1 MPELPDLQ
9 AFSHNLTKKLKGKK
23 LKEITVTESKK
34 LNVPEKELKEALEG
48 HELEKIER
56 AGKEL
61 HVRFKGGH
69 SLGLHL
75 MLHGGLSL
83 YKDGEKEPQYRI
95 ITLKFD
101 DDTNLSLTDFQKAA
115 TPTLDPKES
124 DVPDALT
131 ITAKQL
137 GEKLAK
143 TKTPAKTV
151 LMDQKVVRG
160 IGNAYADEILW
171 DARISPFSP
180 SNKLPADK
188 VEKLVSSI
196 KSVLEHAEKEILK
209 ANPDIIS
216 GEVRDFLIVHQ
227 PRKKTTPH
235 GVTIH
240 QKEVGS
246 RKTYYTDEQELFE

>member
-9 AFSHNLTKKLKGKK
+9 AFSHNLTKKLKGKT

-34 LNVPEKELKEALEG
+34 LNVSEKELKDILEG

-61 HVRFKGGH
+61 HARFKGGH

-75 MLHGGLSL
+75 MLHGGLFL
-83 YKDGEKEPQYRI
+83 YKDGEEEPKFRI

-101 DDTNLSLTDFQKAA
+101 DGSSLSLTDFQKAA

-124 DVPDALT
+124 DVPDALAVT
-131 ITAKQL
+131 TKYL
-137 GEKLAK
+137 SDKFTK
-143 TKTPAKTV
+143 TKTPVKTV
-151 LMDQKVVRG
+151 LMDQKVLRG

-171 DARISPFSP
+171 HAKISPFSA
-180 SNKLPADK
+180 SNKLPLGV
-188 VEKLVSSI
+188 VERLAASI
-196 KSVLEHAEKEILK
+196 KSVLEDAEKEILK

-216 GEVRDFLIVHQ
+216 GEVRDFLVVHQ
-227 PRKKTTPH
+227 PRKKTTPQGH
-235 GVTIH
+235 TIH
-240 QKEVGS
+240 QREVGS
-246 RKTYYTDEQELFE
+246 RKTYYTDEQELFD

>member
-23 LKEITVTESKK
+23 LKEIAVEVSKK
-34 LNVPEKELKEALEG
+34 LNVPEKELNDTLAG
-48 HELEKIER
+48 HELEKVER

-61 HVRFKGGH
+61 HVLFKGGH

-83 YKDGEKEPQYRI
+83 YKEGDVEPKFQI

-101 DDTNLSLTDFQKAA
+101 DGMNLSLTDFQKAA
-115 TPTLDPKES
+115 TPTLDPKTS
-124 DVPDALT
+124 DVPDALAVT
-131 ITAKQL
+131 DKYL
-137 GEKLAK
+137 SEKLSK
-143 TKTPAKTV
+143 TKTPVKTV
-151 LMDQKVVRG
+151 LMDQKVLRG
-160 IGNAYADEILW
+160 VGNAYADEILW
-171 DARISPFSP
+171 HAKLSPFSA
-180 SNKLPADK
+180 SNKIPAGK
-188 VEKLVSSI
+188 VEILVRSI
-196 KSVLEHAEKEILK
+196 KSVLQDAEKEILK

-216 GEVRDFLIVHQ
+216 GEVRDLLVVHQ
-227 PRKKTTPH
+227 PRKKTTPE
-235 GVTIH
+235 GKTIH

>member
-9 AFSHNLTKKLKGKK
+9 AFSHNLTKRLKGKK
-23 LKEITVTESKK
+23 LKEIIVTESKK
-34 LNVPEKELKEALEG
+34 LNVSEKELKNALEG
-48 HELEKIER
+48 HELEKIAR

-61 HVRFKGGH
+61 HVHFKGGH

-83 YKDGEKEPQYRI
+83 YKDGDKEPQFRI

-101 DDTNLSLTDFQKAA
+101 DGTNLSLTDFQKAA

-124 DVPDALT
+124 DVPDALDVT
-131 ITAKQL
+131 TEYL
-137 GEKLAK
+137 SGKLAK
-143 TKTPAKTV
+143 TKTPVKTV
-151 LMDQKVVRG
+151 LMDQKVLRG

-171 DARISPFSP
+171 DAKISPFSAA
-180 SNKLPADK
+180 NKIPADVVK
-188 VEKLVSSI
+188 KLVGAI

-227 PRKKTTPH
+227 PRKKTTPQ
-235 GVTIH
+235 GKIIH
-240 QKEVGS
+240 QKEVSS

>member
-9 AFSHNLTKKLKGKK
+9 AFSHNLTKRLKGKK
-23 LKEITVTESKK
+23 LKEIIVTESKK
-34 LNVPEKELKEALEG
+34 LNVSEKELKDALEG

-61 HVRFKGGH
+61 HAHFKGGH

-83 YKDGEKEPQYRI
+83 YKDGDTAPQFRI

-101 DDTNLSLTDFQKAA
+101 DGASLSLTDFQKAA
-115 TPTLDPKES
+115 TPTLDPKQS
-124 DVPDALT
+124 DVPDALDVT
-131 ITAKQL
+131 TEYL
-137 GEKLAK
+137 SGKLAK
-143 TKTPAKTV
+143 TKTPVKTV
-151 LMDQKVVRG
+151 LMDQKVLRG

-171 DARISPFSP
+171 DAKISPFSAA
-180 SNKLPADK
+180 NKIPAEVVK
-188 VEKLVSSI
+188 RLAESI
-196 KSVLEHAEKEILK
+196 RSVLTHAEKEILK

-227 PRKKTTPH
+227 PRKKTTPQ
-235 GVTIH
+235 GKTIH
-240 QKEVGS
+240 QKEVSS

>member
-9 AFSHNLTKKLKGKK
+9 AFSHNLTKRLKGKK
-23 LKEITVTESKK
+23 LKEIVVTESKK
-34 LNVPEKELKEALEG
+34 LNVSEKELKESLEG
-48 HELEKIER
+48 HELEKIVR

-61 HVRFKGGH
+61 HVLFKGGR

-75 MLHGGLSL
+75 MLHGGLWL
-83 YKDGEKEPQYRI
+83 YKEGDKEPQFRI

-101 DDTNLSLTDFQKAA
+101 DGTNLSLTDFQKAA

-124 DVPDALT
+124 DVPDALDV
-131 ITAKQL
+131 TAEYL
-137 GEKLAK
+137 SAKLAK
-143 TKTPAKTV
+143 TKTPVKTV
-151 LMDQKVVRG
+151 LMDQKVLRG

-171 DARISPFSP
+171 DAKISPFSA
-180 SNKLPADK
+180 SNKIPAGVVK
-188 VEKLVSSI
+188 KLAESI
-196 KSVLEHAEKEILK
+196 RSVLAHAEKEILK

-227 PRKKTTPH
+227 PRKKTTPQ
-235 GVTIH
+235 GKIIH
-240 QKEVGS
+240 QKEVSS